1 MYSQA
6 LWTQNLLMPWI
17 WRHVRG
23 LSSGNGRDPK
33 RPRLEPIAVALESEP
48 AEAAE

>member
-17 WRHVRG
+17 WRHLRG
-23 LSSGNGRDPK
+23 LSSGNGRGPK
-33 RPRLEPIAVALESEP
+33 RPGLEPVAQGLE
-48 AEAAE
+48 AEAAESE